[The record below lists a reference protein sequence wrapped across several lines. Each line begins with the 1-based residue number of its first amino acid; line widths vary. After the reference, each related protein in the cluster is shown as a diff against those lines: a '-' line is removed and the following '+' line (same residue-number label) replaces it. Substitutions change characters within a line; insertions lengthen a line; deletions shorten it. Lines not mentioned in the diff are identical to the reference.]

1 MYVYRCIHG
10 EVSWRL
16 PLHGGFML
24 SFHHLVWKNRKHL
37 KDENN
42 IALLQFSE
50 ISDLVRRVCK
60 TIEIQSEWIKNDRM
74 TRYQEVVMIL
84 IGSMAFRVSNED
96 GSRKVCHFGA
106 RLAPTKSCELFFWVE
121 ASGSKTL
128 CYIWYTIYIYYIYAI
143 WYNDIYIPS
152 YWQQTYT
159 LTILKMISHDFPIH
173 PHWWDVLICFGG
185 KVLRVLQ
192 FWGCQRKPCH
202 PKCHLPWK

>member
-96 GSRKVCHFGA
+96 GSRKFATLARDWHPPNHVSCFFGW
-106 RLAPTKSCELFFWVE
+106 KQVE
-121 ASGSKTL
+121 ARH
-128 CYIWYTIYIYYIYAI
+128 YAIWYTIYIYILCYLIY
-143 WYNDIYIPS
+143 DIYI
-152 YWQQTYT
+152 YT
-159 LTILKMISHDFPIH
+159 LLLAANIYSHNFEDDFPMIFLYI
-173 PHWWDVLICFGG
+173 PIGGMYWFVLEERF
-185 KVLRVLQ
+185 
-192 FWGCQRKPCH
+192 
-202 PKCHLPWK
+202 